1 MVADHQIGRYQSR
14 MSTRM
19 PPPSDAAG
27 ITAASES
34 ISPDSIFD
42 IGFGFW
48 KSKALL
54 SAVELGVF
62 TALSEGA
69 LDCEALI
76 ERIGVQRRGA
86 RDFLD
91 ALVALNLLDRDAA
104 DRYTN
109 RPDSELYLDARKPT
123 YVGGQLERLNK
134 RLYESWGHLTEALRT
149 GRGPSALANGGY
161 TALYADNAAF
171 ELFLQAMT
179 GSSLVPAKALA
190 ERFPW
195 HRHATV
201 MDIGTAQG
209 CVPVELARVHDHLR
223 GGGFDLPQVE
233 PAFEDYVR
241 RNGLSDRLAFY
252 PGDFLRDD
260 LPRADVLIMGR
271 ILHNWDLPTKQLLLC
286 KAAQA
291 LPHDGALIVYD
302 NIIDDE
308 RRHRAHSLLASLNM
322 LIDTPA
328 GFEFTE
334 RECTSWMREAG
345 FRDIRIERLDGINI
359 AAMGFK

>member
-1 MVADHQIGRYQSR
+1 MVADHQVGGHQSR
-14 MSTRM
+14 MSTRI
-19 PPPSDAAG
+19 PATSDAAD
-27 ITAASES
+27 IPAAFDE
-34 ISPDSIFD
+34 ISPDHIFD
-42 IGFGFW
+42 IGFAFW

-62 TALSEGA
+62 TVLGEGA
-69 LDCEALI
+69 LDSEALI
-76 ERIGVQRRGA
+76 ERIGVHQRGG

-104 DRYTN
+104 GRYTN
-109 RPDSELYLDARKPT
+109 RPDCDLYLDARKPT
-123 YVGGQLERLNK
+123 YIGGQLERLNE
-134 RLYESWGHLTEALRT
+134 RLYESWGHLTETLRT

-161 TALYADNAAF
+161 RALYADNAAF
-171 ELFLQAMT
+171 ESFLRAMT
-179 GSSLVPAKALA
+179 GSSLIPAKALA

-201 MDIGTAQG
+201 MDVGTAQG
-209 CVPVELARVHDHLR
+209 CVPVELARAHAHLR

-233 PAFEDYVR
+233 PAFRDYVR

-271 ILHNWDLPTKQLLLC
+271 ILHNWDLATKQLLLC

-291 LPHDGALIVYD
+291 LPRGGALIAYD

-334 RECTSWMREAG
+334 HECASWMREAG
-345 FRDIRIERLDGINI
+345 FRDIRIERLDPINT
-359 AAMGFK
+359 AAIGFK

>member
-1 MVADHQIGRYQSR
+1 MPAPMSPVATRRPAVSEPESADH
-14 MSTRM
+14 
-19 PPPSDAAG
+19 
-27 ITAASES
+27 
-34 ISPDSIFD
+34 IFD
-42 IGFGFW
+42 IGFAFW

-62 TALSEGA
+62 TALGEGP
-69 LDCEALI
+69 LDCQTLT
-76 ERIGVQRRGA
+76 ERIGIHRRGG

-91 ALVALNLLDRDAA
+91 ALVALDLLERDAA
-104 DRYTN
+104 GGYAN
-109 RPDSELYLDARKPT
+109 RPDCALYLDARKPT
-123 YVGGQLERLNK
+123 YIGGQLERLNG

-149 GRGPSALANGGY
+149 GRGRSTLANGGY
-161 TALYADNAAF
+161 AALYADEAA
-171 ELFLQAMT
+171 LQSFLRAMT
-179 GSSLVPAKALA
+179 GSSLMPARALA

-195 HRHATV
+195 HRHLTI

-209 CVPVELARVHDHLR
+209 CVPVELARVHPHLR

-233 PAFEDYVR
+233 PAFQDYVR
-241 RNGLSDRLAFY
+241 RNGLSERLTFR
-252 PGDFLRDD
+252 PGDFLSDD

-291 LPHDGALIVYD
+291 LPPGGALVVYD
-302 NIIDDE
+302 NIIDNE
-308 RRHRAHSLLASLNM
+308 RRLRPHSLLASLNM

-334 RECTSWMREAG
+334 QECIDWMHEAG
-345 FRDIRIERLDGINI
+345 LDDIYTECLDRINT
-359 AAMGFK
+359 AAIGFK